1 MGLVVISGIALA
13 LVGAVLYVVGLY
25 NGLVSLKHDVDRS
38 WANID
43 VLLKQ
48 RADELPKL
56 VDTVKGFMAHE
67 KSVLEGVIAA
77 RGAFDRARTQEE
89 KGAADAAARE
99 AVSRLFAVAEAYP
112 QLRSSESF
120 QQLQGRIS
128 LLEEGIADRRE
139 FFNHSVNALNVRIE
153 QVPDVFVAQWMGLG
167 PRALFQAT
175 PDEKKDVKIKFD

>member
-1 MGLVVISGIALA
+1 MGIIVLA
-13 LVGAVLYVVGLY
+13 AVAFTLVGTSLYVVGLY
-25 NGLVSLKHDVDRS
+25 NGLVRVKHDVDRA
-38 WANID
+38 WANVD

-67 KSVLEGVIAA
+67 KAVLEGVIAA
-77 RGAFDRARTQEE
+77 RSAFERARTQDE
-89 KGAADAAARE
+89 KGVADTAARE

-112 QLRSSESF
+112 ELRSSESF

-139 FFNHSVNALNVRIE
+139 FFNHSVNALNVRLE
-153 QVPDVFVAQWMGLG
+153 QVPDVFLARWMGLA
-167 PRALFQAT
+167 PRALFVASEG
-175 PDEKKDVKIKFD
+175 EKSDVKIAFD